1 MTLLIVFVAMAIG
14 ISFVCS
20 IAEAVLLSITPAY
33 VALLQE
39 KRKRSGEMLFQ
50 LKENVDRPL
59 TAILTLNTIANT
71 VGAAGV
77 GVQATQLFGDEYL
90 GVASGVLTLM
100 ILIFSEIIPKTT
112 PSGGR
117 GPRAG
122 TGGPRAQ
129 GRSPTSRIQGKGP

>member
-39 KRKRSGEMLFQ
+39 KGKRSGEMLFQ

-59 TAILTLNTIANT
+59 TAILTLQSDGMIRGELALNR
-71 VGAAGV
+71 
-77 GVQATQLFGDEYL
+77 GD
-90 GVASGVLTLM
+90 
-100 ILIFSEIIPKTT
+100 PNHQ
-112 PSGGR
+112 
-117 GPRAG
+117 
-122 TGGPRAQ
+122 Q
-129 GRSPTSRIQGKGP
+129 GRTPLMQRVTGPIIQR